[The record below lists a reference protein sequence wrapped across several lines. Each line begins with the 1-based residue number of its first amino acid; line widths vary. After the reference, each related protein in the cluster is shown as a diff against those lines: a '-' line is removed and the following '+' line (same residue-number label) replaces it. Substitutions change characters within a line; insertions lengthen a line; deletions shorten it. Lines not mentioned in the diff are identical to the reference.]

1 MSYDEERLGE
11 LLRLLP
17 APPEGWVRAAQEL
30 PSARAAMDTLIAR
43 AEADAAERKRI
54 VADLET
60 ALAAE
65 GVEPTSPLLADLRE
79 RLSP

>member
-43 AEADAAERKRI
+43 SEADAAERKRI

-65 GVEPTSPLLADLRE
+65 GVEPTSPLLAELRE

>member
-1 MSYDEERLGE
+1 
-11 LLRLLP
+11 
-17 APPEGWVRAAQEL
+17 
-30 PSARAAMDTLIAR
+30 MDTLIAR
-43 AEADAAERKRI
+43 SEADAAERKRI